1 MASVTRFSL
10 VYRLISQM
18 SPISYQSLNGAISAS
33 KRATE
38 GLNKKGNHQN
48 LTPKKLSKS
57 NPVLL

>member
-48 LTPKKLSKS
+48 LTPKS
-57 NPVLL
+57 